1 LLRPRQQIEAR
12 DITAAWQSHHRACGA
27 VDANP
32 FEALEIQPELGDGHC
47 RFTAPC
53 GFAVSGPAGP
63 NAAAAG
69 TEPSGP
75 PFRSLREAAGW
86 LCVSLPT
93 LKPTIAKRDLRTVRV
108 GKHRKVPA
116 SYLAAYVAK
125 DILLLN
131 QVVDFTQDC
140 SIAFEYSD
148 SE

>member
-1 LLRPRQQIEAR
+1 LKREISQLHGNLTIEHVGRSMPILLRRLKSSRNSA
-12 DITAAWQSHHRACGA
+12 TATAVSPLLCG
-27 VDANP
+27 P
-32 FEALEIQPELGDGHC
+32 
-47 RFTAPC
+47 
-53 GFAVSGPAGP
+53 AVSGPAGP